1 MDMVTFFIKNEP
13 DHTITLRFIK
23 AFPEIIVPYFEN
35 EMKEYAKKKKTHD
48 KFKQYEQIQ
57 ELIDNSGSTIS
68 EQKMQSET
76 DQPEFLKKYVKK
88 PTKTN
93 KLEES
98 LSQQP

>member
-48 KFKQYEQIQ
+48 KFKQYEQI
-57 ELIDNSGSTIS
+57 
-68 EQKMQSET
+68 
-76 DQPEFLKKYVKK
+76 
-88 PTKTN
+88 
-93 KLEES
+93 
-98 LSQQP
+98 